1 MPWGGIWKEYGM
13 KYAHS
18 AMGGNTDQ
26 FPSIQKQ
33 PHRVPDQTP
42 LDGAAKTALA
52 IKALDGADKDAE
64 ACLKQE
70 FKLWLQGIHP
80 VHNAAATDRTP
91 HNSDAHKKRAIQKR
105 HIFPKTQDL
114 MLKPH
119 DDWRD
124 TPWGNAS
131 LSSLPGVRQYL
142 TAGQWAETEQ
152 DAQMNLLAE
161 YGPNNIDEA
170 WTYFKY
176 WVKGAPMGPPCK
188 DKSGNDIMT
197 GYDGP
202 MNNGVNGPRRGRFTN
217 GTNETPDKYYGRYG
231 GGSKILEEGEDM
243 DLTGE
248 MEAGGGGTASD
259 PNLAANIAMEM
270 RKILKEVLP
279 KETAVPAPPA
289 HPDLTSAV
297 EGIPEQISKSF
308 AAIMAEY
315 RNYDSDKN
323 NAQNEENRAA
333 RERDAESHKQ
343 ELINMDS
350 EHNQR
355 IQELQNQYVE
365 NNNGLQ
371 KEIEQNRAAQAALEA
386 ELQKQ
391 RSAGEAY
398 NDQQIEQLR
407 IVRAEADNLKQQL
420 ADQARQHGQAQH
432 DLEVVYKRREDA
444 LQREAEELRL
454 KGEAWKAE
462 MEEGAQREAVRK
474 EEIRKEEEALREALR
489 KEGIRK
495 EEEAWKAQMEEE
507 AQREA
512 VRKEEIRKEEEAL
525 RVRKEE
531 IRKEEEA
538 LREALREALPE
549 PSPQPPQPPVPPP
562 APAPVPDFLR
572 LQLKN
577 GQMDFDQ
584 PNPGAD
590 DLHMLPVDMELDKGV
605 GPDGPKLKPSP
616 YKFKALS
623 AEEQAEL
630 TKYLEQQKA
639 ANDLQQQQEEEENQ
653 ANEEAYEAKVAE
665 KDKATIAQINE
676 MPDEDSKYEA
686 MLDFLVKKQ
695 EEEGMSWEGVIK
707 EYGPGFPTRA
717 RLNLH
722 LYIQKLASAKAALKK
737 ARKESKLEEKLG
749 ARKLISK
756 PKPLE
761 SSELGRLTSS
771 QAGRNRVITIDEKGA
786 AIVKPPLTWRSDLL
800 PSSVLGSV
808 SEAVAP
814 VAQARRIIEKQ
825 RARERDDYS
834 GQGSEY
840 PRILQAK
847 YGDDGEGI
855 RGSQVHRSYT
865 DYTSQLD

>member
-474 EEIRKEEEALREALR
+474 EEIS
-489 KEGIRK
+489 
-495 EEEAWKAQMEEE
+495 
-507 AQREA
+507 
-512 VRKEEIRKEEEAL
+512 KEEEAL

-653 ANEEAYEAKVAE
+653 ANEAAYEAKVAE

-756 PKPLE
+756 PGPLE
-761 SSELGRLTSS
+761 SSGLGRLTSS

>member
-474 EEIRKEEEALREALR
+474 EEIS
-489 KEGIRK
+489 
-495 EEEAWKAQMEEE
+495 
-507 AQREA
+507 
-512 VRKEEIRKEEEAL
+512 KEEEAL

-653 ANEEAYEAKVAE
+653 ANEAAYEAKVAE

-756 PKPLE
+756 PGPLE

-834 GQGSEY
+834 GQGSAY

>member
-474 EEIRKEEEALREALR
+474 EEIS
-489 KEGIRK
+489 
-495 EEEAWKAQMEEE
+495 
-507 AQREA
+507 
-512 VRKEEIRKEEEAL
+512 KEEEAL

-814 VAQARRIIEKQ
+814 VAQARRIIDKQ